1 MLQFKTLQEYMKCM
15 LPDLMRNKSRE
26 MLDNGQEI
34 FLTKMRFSKV
44 EISTGYLEQN
54 FPVMLAD

>member
-1 MLQFKTLQEYMKCM
+1 M
-15 LPDLMRNKSRE
+15 LPDLMRNKSRVV
-26 MLDNGQEI
+26 LDNGQEI